1 MPLLAGAFYLPRVFC
16 FALLLYNVTM
26 KIITTD
32 CLVIGAGI
40 AGCVYA
46 HEAAKQGLHTLLLSC
61 GDMQE
66 ANSDLAQGGI
76 VYEPHLNMADLLE
89 DVELATAH
97 MCNVRAVEELSKA
110 GCRAIEEIFL
120 KDVDVSFDRDEK
132 SQLRFTREGAHR
144 KNRIIYSKDTTGH
157 AMLSALQQAVRK
169 NAHITVWENASA
181 IDLLTLSHSS
191 VDLMDRYYPL
201 TVFGAYVL
209 DNRTGE
215 VAAVTAK
222 KTILAT
228 GGVGQIYL
236 HTTNSAHAYGHGIAM
251 AYRVGARVMNMEY
264 VQFHPTV
271 FAKGKSFLLSEAL
284 RGEGAVLRNCHGE
297 AFMAHYHPLKDLA
310 PRDIVARAIE
320 EERLKTAHDC
330 VYLDITSNPAQ
341 ETKERFPAIYQKCL
355 EGGFDITRVPV
366 PVVPAAHYFCGGI
379 YATPQGRTNIMH
391 LNAIGET
398 ACTGYHGANRLAS
411 TSLLEAVAMGYLC
424 AHEDAREIKKTSFHI
439 PTPKEWILPS
449 DTPDVA
455 LIRQDLA
462 TLRSTMWNYVGL
474 IRSQKHLARAEKI
487 LRHLHHEID
496 AFYKGTTLCQELLDL
511 RNGVR
516 TALLITYAALQNK
529 RSIGC
534 HYLSDVSK

>member
-1 MPLLAGAFYLPRVFC
+1 
-16 FALLLYNVTM
+16 M
-26 KIITTD
+26 KIVSTD
-32 CLVIGAGI
+32 CLVIGAGL

-46 HEAAKQGLHTLLLSC
+46 HQAAKKGLKTMLLCC
-61 GDMQE
+61 GEMPQ

-76 VYEPHLNMADLLE
+76 VYEPQMNVEELLQ
-89 DVELATAH
+89 DVRLATAQ
-97 MCNVRAVEELSKA
+97 MCNESAVREISSA
-110 GCRAIEEIFL
+110 GCKAIEEIFL
-120 KDVDVSFDRDEK
+120 RDVSVPFDRDEHR
-132 SQLRFTREGAHR
+132 QLRFTREGAHR

-157 AMLSALQQAVRK
+157 AMLSALQESVRK
-169 NAHITVWENASA
+169 NPLITLKEFSSA

-191 VDLMDRYYPL
+191 TDLMDRYYPL

-209 DNRTGE
+209 DNKTGE
-215 VAAVTAK
+215 VFAVTAK

-228 GGVGQIYL
+228 GGVGQLYL
-236 HTTNSAHAYGHGIAM
+236 HTTNADHAYGHGIAM
-251 AYRVGARVMNMEY
+251 AYRVGARVMNMEF

-284 RGEGAVLRNCHGE
+284 RGEGAVLRNSKGE
-297 AFMAHYHPLKDLA
+297 AFMPKYHPLKDLA

-320 EERLKTAHDC
+320 EERLNTSHDC
-330 VYLDITSNPAQ
+330 VYLDITANPAQ

-355 EGGFDITRVPV
+355 EGGYDITRVPV

-379 YATPQGRTNIMH
+379 YATPQGRTNILH

-424 AHEDAREIKKTSFHI
+424 AEADAKDIASQMFHI
-439 PTPKEWILPS
+439 PEPKAWILPVQK
-449 DTPDVA
+449 PDVN
-455 LIRQDLA
+455 LVRQDLA

-474 IRSQKHLARAEKI
+474 IRSSKHLERAEKI
-487 LRHLHHEID
+487 LRHLHNEID
-496 AFYKGTTLCQELLDL
+496 IFYKGAQPCQELIDL

-529 RSIGC
+529 RSVGC
-534 HYLSDVSK
+534 HYLSDGK

>member
-1 MPLLAGAFYLPRVFC
+1 
-16 FALLLYNVTM
+16 M
-26 KIITTD
+26 KILTTD

-46 HEAAKQGLHTLLLSC
+46 HQAAKKGLKVTLLCC
-61 GDMQE
+61 GEVSQ

-76 VYEPHLNMADLLE
+76 VYEPHLQLDDLLQ
-89 DVELATAH
+89 DVKMATAQ
-97 MCNVRAVEELSKA
+97 MCNEPAVRALSTA
-110 GCRAIEEIFL
+110 GCKAVEEIFL
-120 KDVDVSFDRDEK
+120 HDLTVPFDRDEHH
-132 SQLRFTREGAHR
+132 QLRFTREGAHR

-157 AMLSALQQAVRK
+157 AMLAAIQAAVQR
-169 NAHITVWENASA
+169 NPLITVQEGCSA

-209 DNRTGE
+209 DNKTGE
-215 VAAVTAK
+215 VFAITAK

-228 GGVGQIYL
+228 GGVGQLYK
-236 HTTNSAHAYGHGIAM
+236 HTTNAPHSYGHGIAM
-251 AYRVGARVMNMEY
+251 AYRVGARVMNMEF

-284 RGEGAVLRNCHGE
+284 RGEGAVLRNSKGE
-297 AFMAHYHPLKDLA
+297 AFMAKYHPLKDLA

-320 EERLKTAHDC
+320 QERLNTSHDC
-330 VYLDITSNPAQ
+330 VYLDITANPAQ
-341 ETKERFPAIYQKCL
+341 ETKERFPAIYKKCL
-355 EGGFDITRVPV
+355 EEGFDLTKEPV
-366 PVVPAAHYFCGGI
+366 PVVPAAHYFCGGV
-379 YATPQGRTNIMH
+379 YATPDGRTNILH

-424 AHEDAREIKKTSFHI
+424 AQADAQDIGALDFHI
-439 PTPKEWILPS
+439 PTPKAWVIPQEM
-449 DTPDVA
+449 PDVN
-455 LIRQDLA
+455 LIKQDLA

-474 IRSQKHLARAEKI
+474 IRSRKHLERAEKI
-487 LRHLHHEID
+487 LRHLHNEID
-496 AFYKGTTLCQELLDL
+496 TFYKGTQPCQELIDL

-529 RSIGC
+529 RSVGC
-534 HYLSDVSK
+534 HYLSDGK

>member
-1 MPLLAGAFYLPRVFC
+1 
-16 FALLLYNVTM
+16 M
-26 KIITTD
+26 KVISTD

-46 HEAAKQGLHTLLLSC
+46 HEAAKKGLKTILLCSGELP
-61 GDMQE
+61 Q

-76 VYEPHLNMADLLE
+76 VYEPNLQMDDLLE
-89 DVELATAH
+89 DVKMATAN
-97 MCNVRAVEELSKA
+97 MCNQSAVRELSVAGCKAVEEV
-110 GCRAIEEIFL
+110 FL
-120 KDVDVSFDRDEK
+120 KDLTVNFDRDDK
-132 SQLRFTREGAHR
+132 KQLRFTREGAHR

-157 AMLSALQQAVRK
+157 AMLSAIQAAVLH
-169 NAHITVWENASA
+169 NPLITIKEFSSA

-191 VDLMDRYYPL
+191 TNLMDRYYPL

-209 DNRTGE
+209 DNKTGE
-215 VAAVTAK
+215 VFAVTAK

-228 GGVGQIYL
+228 GGVGQLYK
-236 HTTNSAHAYGHGIAM
+236 HTTNSEHAYGHGIAM
-251 AYRVGARVMNMEY
+251 AYRVGARVMNMEF

-284 RGEGAVLRNCHGE
+284 RGEGAILRNVNGE
-297 AFMAHYHPLKDLA
+297 AFMPKYHPLKDLA

-320 EERLKTAHDC
+320 QERLNTSHDC
-330 VYLDITSNPAQ
+330 VYLDITANPAQ
-341 ETKERFPAIYQKCL
+341 ETKDRFPAIYQKCL
-355 EGGFDITRVPV
+355 EGGYDMTKVPV

-379 YATPQGRTNIMH
+379 YATPAGRTNIVN

-424 AHEDAREIKKTSFHI
+424 AAQDAQDIAMQQFHI
-439 PTPKEWILPS
+439 PTPKDWVIPS
-449 DTPDVA
+449 EEPDVN
-455 LIRQDLA
+455 LIKQDLA

-474 IRSQKHLARAEKI
+474 IRSQKHLMRAEKI
-487 LRHLHHEID
+487 LRHLHNEID
-496 AFYKGTTLCQELLDL
+496 TFYKGTRLCQELIDL

-529 RSIGC
+529 RSVGC
-534 HYLSDVSK
+534 HYLSDIK

>member
-1 MPLLAGAFYLPRVFC
+1 
-16 FALLLYNVTM
+16 M
-26 KIITTD
+26 KILSTD
-32 CLVIGAGI
+32 CLVIGSGI

-46 HEAAKQGLHTLLLSC
+46 HQAAKAGLKTLLVCC
-61 GDMQE
+61 GQMSQ

-76 VYEPHLNMADLLE
+76 VYEPQLNIEDLLE
-89 DVELATAH
+89 DVKLATAH
-97 MCNVRAVEELSKA
+97 MCNEQAVRELSQA
-110 GCRAIEEIFL
+110 GCKAVEEIFL
-120 KDVDVSFDRDEK
+120 NDLDVNFDRDTHRH
-132 SQLRFTREGAHR
+132 LRFTREGAHR
-144 KNRIIYSKDTTGH
+144 KNRIIYAKDTTGH
-157 AMLSALQQAVRK
+157 AMLSTLEKAVRK
-169 NAHITVWENASA
+169 NPLITVKEFASA

-209 DNRTGE
+209 DNKNGE
-215 VAAVTAK
+215 VFAVTAK

-228 GGVGQIYL
+228 GGVGQLYL
-236 HTTNSAHAYGHGIAM
+236 HTTNAEHAYGHGIAM
-251 AYRVGARVMNMEY
+251 AYRVGARVMNMEF

-284 RGEGAVLRNCHGE
+284 RGEGAILRNVKGE
-297 AFMAHYHPLKDLA
+297 AFMGKYHPLKDLA

-320 EERLKTAHDC
+320 QERLNTSHDC
-330 VYLDITSNPAQ
+330 VYLDITANDAA

-355 EGGFDITRVPV
+355 EGGFDMTQVPV

-379 YATPQGRTNIMH
+379 YATPSGRTNIVN

-424 AHEDAREIKKTSFHI
+424 AAQDAHDIQTNSFHI
-439 PTPKEWILPS
+439 PTPKEWIAPQE
-449 DTPDVA
+449 TPDVN
-455 LIRQDLA
+455 LIKQDLA

-474 IRSQKHLARAEKI
+474 MRSRKHLERAEKI

-496 AFYKGTTLCQELLDL
+496 NFYKGARPCQELIDL

-516 TALLITYAALQNK
+516 TALLIVYAALQNK
-529 RSIGC
+529 RSVGC
-534 HYLSDVSK
+534 HYLTDAVN

>member
-1 MPLLAGAFYLPRVFC
+1 
-16 FALLLYNVTM
+16 M
-26 KIITTD
+26 KILTTD

-46 HEAAKQGLHTLLLSC
+46 HQAAKKGLKTMLICC
-61 GDMQE
+61 GEMPQ

-76 VYEPHLNMADLLE
+76 VYEPHLQLDELLE
-89 DVELATAH
+89 DVQLATAH
-97 MCNVRAVEELSKA
+97 MCNNEAVRKISAA
-110 GCRAIEEIFL
+110 GCKAVEEIFL
-120 KDVDVSFDRDEK
+120 KDVNVNFDRDAQH
-132 SQLRFTREGAHR
+132 QLRFTREGAHR

-157 AMLSALQQAVRK
+157 AMLSTLQQAVRQ
-169 NAHITVWENASA
+169 NSLITVKEFCSA
-181 IDLLTLSHSS
+181 VDLLTLSHSS
-191 VDLMDRYYPL
+191 TNLMDRYYPL

-209 DNRTGE
+209 DNKTGE
-215 VAAVTAK
+215 VFAVTAK
-222 KTILAT
+222 KTVLAT
-228 GGVGQIYL
+228 GGVGQLYL
-236 HTTNSAHAYGHGIAM
+236 HTTNAEHAYGHGIAM
-251 AYRVGARVMNMEY
+251 AYRVGARVMNMEF

-284 RGEGAVLRNCHGE
+284 RGEGAVLRNCKGE
-297 AFMAHYHPLKDLA
+297 AFMPNYHPLKDLA

-320 EERLKTAHDC
+320 QERLNTSHEC
-330 VYLDITSNPAQ
+330 VYLDITANPAQ

-355 EGGFDITRVPV
+355 EGGYDLTKVPV

-379 YATPQGRTNIMH
+379 YATPAGRTNILH

-424 AHEDAREIKKTSFHI
+424 AEEDANDIAVQTFHI
-439 PTPKEWILPS
+439 PTPKEWVIPHE
-449 DTPDVA
+449 TPDVN
-455 LIRQDLA
+455 LIKQDLS

-474 IRSQKHLARAEKI
+474 IRSQKHLERAEKI
-487 LRHLHHEID
+487 LRHLHNEINN
-496 AFYKGTTLCQELLDL
+496 FYKETKPCQELIDL

-529 RSIGC
+529 RSVGC
-534 HYLSDVSK
+534 HYLSDAK

>member
-1 MPLLAGAFYLPRVFC
+1 MRVRLVRVFH
-16 FALLLYNVTM
+16 ARRILYNISM
-26 KIITTD
+26 KTLHTD

-46 HEAAKQGLHTLLLSC
+46 HQAAKQGLNVLLIAC
-61 GDMQE
+61 GELAQ

-76 VYEPHLNMADLLE
+76 VYEQNLNMQDLLE
-89 DVELATAH
+89 DVQMATAH
-97 MCNVRAVEELSKA
+97 MCNSQAVETLSKA
-110 GCRAIEEIFL
+110 GCKAIEEIFL
-120 KDVDVSFDRDEK
+120 HDISVPFDRDENNK
-132 SQLRFTREGAHR
+132 LRFTREGAHR

-157 AMLSALQQAVRK
+157 ALLSSIQNAVK
-169 NAHITVWENASA
+169 NNPHITVKEFCSA

-191 VDLMDRYYPL
+191 TDLMDRYYPL

-209 DNRTGE
+209 DNKTGE
-215 VAAVTAK
+215 VFAVTAK

-228 GGVGQIYL
+228 GGIGQIYR
-236 HTTNSAHAYGHGIAM
+236 HTTNAPHSYGHGIAM

-284 RGEGAVLRNCHGE
+284 RGEGAILRNVKGE
-297 AFMAHYHPLKDLA
+297 AFMEKYHPLKDLA

-320 EERLKTAHDC
+320 EERLKTGHDS
-330 VYLDITSNPAQ
+330 VYLDITANPAQ

-355 EGGFDITRVPV
+355 ENGFDMTKVPV

-379 YATPQGRTNIMH
+379 YASPEGRTNILH

-424 AHEDAREIKKTSFHI
+424 AQADAQDIATCDFHI
-439 PTPKEWILPS
+439 PTPKDWIIPAEK
-449 DTPDVA
+449 PDVS
-455 LIRQDLA
+455 LIQQDLA

-487 LRHLHHEID
+487 LRHLRNEID
-496 AFYKGTTLCQELLDL
+496 VFYKETQLCQELIDL

-516 TALLITYAALQNK
+516 TALLVTYAAVQNK

-534 HYLSDVSK
+534 HYLSDAK